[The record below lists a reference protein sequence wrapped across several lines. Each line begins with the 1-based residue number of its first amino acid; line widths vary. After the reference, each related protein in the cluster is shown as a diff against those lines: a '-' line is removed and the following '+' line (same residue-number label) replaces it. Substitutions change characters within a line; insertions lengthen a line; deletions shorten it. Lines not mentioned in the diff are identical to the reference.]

1 VKKHIAALALS
12 TMILSGIP
20 AMAAE
25 RTENGPVTV
34 AKTDDAVPVVP
45 AAAAP
50 PLTVKP
56 ATSPAEWLASHRRP
70 RVLPALYASFAALQI
85 VDVYSTRSAIS
96 AGAQEANPLMKN
108 VVGNSAMFWTVKA
121 AATVGPMLAA
131 ERLWKKNK
139 VAAIA
144 VMAVSNGFMAAVAA
158 HNTNVRNSQR

>member
-1 VKKHIAALALS
+1 MQNRIAAFALL
-12 TMILSGIP
+12 TLTLSGVPAIAAEPKDAMTAAKTEETGPVASAAATPPLNLRP
-20 AMAAE
+20 AM
-25 RTENGPVTV
+25 
-34 AKTDDAVPVVP
+34 P
-45 AAAAP
+45 A
-50 PLTVKP
+50 
-56 ATSPAEWLASHRRP
+56 AEWLASRQRP
-70 RVLPALYASFAALQI
+70 RALPALYASLAALQMF
-85 VDVYSTRSAIS
+85 DVYSTRTAI
-96 AGAQEANPLMKN
+96 AGGAHEANPVMKG